1 MSKVITVTI
10 VPRQITVIGINS
22 RVCIVVN
29 NPVGI
34 NLNSWLSNLPEYDSD
49 ESAVADGL
57 VFEDWYKT
65 SDNHVG
71 GVNGLAK
78 QVRLQ

>member
-1 MSKVITVTI
+1 MSKVITVSI
-10 VPRQITVIGINS
+10 VPRQITAISINS

-34 NLNSWLSNLPEYDSD
+34 NLNAWLSNLPEYDSD
-49 ESAVADGL
+49 ESAIADGL
-57 VFEDWYKT
+57 AFEDWYKT
-65 SDNHVG
+65 SDNHLG
-71 GVNGLAK
+71 GVNGIAK